1 MKGRNS
7 KIPVSSTKVS
17 LALNRYFS
25 RGLAEFFQPCMLFQQ
40 FDFIQ
45 VQIIKQL
52 QSHQV
57 NKEPQ
62 IQTKTT

>member
-1 MKGRNS
+1 M
-7 KIPVSSTKVS
+7 P
-17 LALNRYFS
+17 
-25 RGLAEFFQPCMLFQQ
+25 FQQ

>member
-1 MKGRNS
+1 M
-7 KIPVSSTKVS
+7 S
-17 LALNRYFS
+17 L
-25 RGLAEFFQPCMLFQQ
+25 
-40 FDFIQ
+40 DIQ

-62 IQTKTT
+62 TQTKTT